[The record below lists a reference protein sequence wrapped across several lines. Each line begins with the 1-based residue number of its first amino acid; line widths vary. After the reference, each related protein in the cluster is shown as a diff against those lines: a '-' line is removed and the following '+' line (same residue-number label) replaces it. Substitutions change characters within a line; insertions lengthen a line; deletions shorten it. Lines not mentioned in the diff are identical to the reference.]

1 MELNYS
7 LLFYLKKPKNYTNG
21 PIPVYMRFTINGIP
35 KECATTRTA
44 DPEKWCAKTGRE
56 TGKTEPSRSLNF
68 HMDDLQQKVHNVH
81 AQMVR
86 DDDEITA
93 ASLRDKFL
101 GRDKPQNV
109 PQLLEI
115 FRLHNTQMKELIGK
129 EFEENTLKGYRTC
142 LLHLTG
148 YIQKKYKSDDLAI
161 KRLDY
166 NFINDFNHYLKL
178 DCGIQPISAAK
189 YLKHLKKV
197 VNNYIL
203 KPKLLRDNP
212 FSEFKSKAKVKER
225 EFLSQLQLTRLMKKE
240 FTIGRVANVRDIF
253 VFCCYTGLSYADVKK
268 LTRNEIMTGID
279 GGKWIFTHRKK
290 NDNSSR
296 IPLLKPALQ
305 IIAKYK
311 DHPKCVNEDV
321 VLPVLSN
328 QKMNSYLKE
337 IADACDIKQNL
348 TFHLSRHTFATTVAL
363 TNGVPIESVSK
374 MLGHV
379 DIKTT
384 QHYAKVIDTKVSQDM
399 KKLSR
404 KLDKMAS

>member
-1 MELNYS
+1 
-7 LLFYLKKPKNYTNG
+7 
-21 PIPVYMRFTINGIP
+21 
-35 KECATTRTA
+35 
-44 DPEKWCAKTGRE
+44 
-56 TGKTEPSRSLNF
+56 
-68 HMDDLQQKVHNVH
+68 
-81 AQMVR
+81 
-86 DDDEITA
+86 
-93 ASLRDKFL
+93 
-101 GRDKPQNV
+101 
-109 PQLLEI
+109 
-115 FRLHNTQMKELIGK
+115 MKELIGI
-129 EFEENTLKGYRTC
+129 EFEENTLKGYHTC
-142 LLHLTG
+142 LHHLTG
-148 YIQKKYKSDDLAI
+148 FIGETFKSDDRAI
-161 KRLDY
+161 DLLDY

-178 DCGIQPISAAK
+178 KRGIQPISAAK

-225 EFLSQLQLTRLMKKE
+225 EFLSQTQLDRLRKKE
-240 FTIGRVANVRDIF
+240 FKIARVANVRDIF

-268 LTRNEIMTGID
+268 LTRSEITAGID
-279 GGKWIFTHRKK
+279 GGQWVFTHRKK

-296 IPLLKPALQ
+296 IPLLKPALE

-311 DHPKCVNEDV
+311 DHPKCVNGDI

-337 IADACDIKQNL
+337 IADACDITQNL
-348 TFHLSRHTFATTVAL
+348 TFHLSRHTFATTVTL

-399 KKLSR
+399 KSLKR
-404 KLDKMAS
+404 KLDKISS

>member
-7 LLFYLKKPKNYTNG
+7 LLFYLKKPKNYATGN
-21 PIPVYMRFTINGIP
+21 IPVYMRFTVNGIP

-44 DPEKWCAKTGRE
+44 DPAKWCSKTNRE
-56 TGKTEPSRSLNF
+56 SRKNETSKSLNF
-68 HMDDLQQKVHNVH
+68 HLDELQKKVDETH
-81 AQMVR
+81 AQLVKGR
-86 DDDEITA
+86 KTITA
-93 ASLRDKFL
+93 EALRDKFL
-101 GRDKPQNV
+101 GRDRPQKV

-115 FRLHNTQMKELIGK
+115 FRLHNKQMKDLIGI
-129 EFEENTLKGYRTC
+129 EFEENTLKGYHTC
-142 LLHLTG
+142 LQHVTG
-148 YIQKKYKSDDLAI
+148 FIGETFKSDDRAI
-161 KRLDY
+161 DLLDY

-178 DCGIQPISAAK
+178 KRGIQPISAAK

-225 EFLSQLQLTRLMKKE
+225 EFLSQAQLDRLRKKE
-240 FTIGRVANVRDIF
+240 FKIVRVANVRDIF

-268 LTRNEIMTGID
+268 LTRSEITAGID
-279 GGKWIFTHRKK
+279 GGQWVFIHRKK

-305 IIAKYK
+305 IIAKYRH
-311 DHPKCVNEDV
+311 HPKCVNGDV

-337 IADACDIKQNL
+337 IADACDITQNL
-348 TFHLSRHTFATTVAL
+348 TFHLSRHTFATTVTL
-363 TNGVPIESVSK
+363 TNGVPN
-374 MLGHV
+374 
-379 DIKTT
+379 
-384 QHYAKVIDTKVSQDM
+384 
-399 KKLSR
+399 R
-404 KLDKMAS
+404 KRQ

>member
-1 MELNYS
+1 MELSYS
-7 LLFYLKKPKNYTNG
+7 LLFYLKKPKNYTSGN
-21 PIPVYMRFTINGIP
+21 IPVYMRFTVDGIP

-44 DPEKWCAKTGRE
+44 DPGKWCSKTNRE
-56 TGKTEPSRSLNF
+56 DGKTETTKSLNF
-68 HMDDLQQKVHNVH
+68 HLEDLQQKVHNAH
-81 AQMVR
+81 AVLVK
-86 DDDEITA
+86 EGKNITA
-93 ASLRDKFL
+93 AGLRDKFL
-101 GRDKPQNV
+101 GRDIPQRI

-115 FRLHNTQMKELIGK
+115 FRLHNKQMKELIGR

-148 YIQKKYKSDDLAI
+148 FIKKNYRSDDLEI
-161 KRLDY
+161 NLLDY
-166 NFINDFNHYLKL
+166 NFINDFNYYLKL
-178 DCGIQPISAAK
+178 DGGIQPISAAK

-225 EFLSQLQLTRLMKKE
+225 EFLSQLQLDRLIKKD
-240 FTIGRVANVRDIF
+240 FKIPRVANVRDIF

-268 LTRNEIMTGID
+268 LSRNEITKGID
-279 GGKWIFTHRKK
+279 GGQWIFTHRKK

-305 IIAKYK
+305 IIAKYRN
-311 DHPKCVNEDV
+311 HPKCVSEDV

-337 IADACDIKQNL
+337 IADSCDITQNL
-348 TFHLSRHTFATTVAL
+348 TFHLSRHTFATTVTL

-399 KKLSR
+399 KKLRR
-404 KLDKMAS
+404 KLDRVAS

>member
-7 LLFYLKKPKNYTNG
+7 LLFYLKKPKNYATGN
-21 PIPVYMRFTINGIP
+21 IPVYMRFTVGGIP

-44 DPEKWCAKTGRE
+44 DPEKWCSKTNRE
-56 TGKTEPSRSLNF
+56 SGKNETSKSLNF
-68 HMDDLQQKVHNVH
+68 HLDDLQKRADEAH
-81 AQMVR
+81 AQLVKAR
-86 DDDEITA
+86 KAITA
-93 ASLRDKFL
+93 EALRDKFL
-101 GRDKPQNV
+101 GRDTPQKS
-109 PQLLEI
+109 PQLLDI
-115 FRLHNTQMKELIGK
+115 FRLHNKQMKELIGK
-129 EFEENTLKGYRTC
+129 EFEENTLKGYNTC

-148 YIQKKYKSDDLAI
+148 FIRQAYKSDDRAI
-161 KRLDY
+161 DLLDY

-178 DCGIQPISAAK
+178 HCGIQPISAAK

-225 EFLSQLQLTRLMKKE
+225 EFLSQTQLDRLRKKE
-240 FTIGRVANVRDIF
+240 FKIARVANVRDIF

-268 LTRNEIMTGID
+268 LTRSEITAGID
-279 GGKWIFTHRKK
+279 GGQWVFTHRKK

-296 IPLLKPALQ
+296 IPLLKPALE

-311 DHPKCVNEDV
+311 DHPKCVNGDI

-337 IADACDIKQNL
+337 IADACDITQNL
-348 TFHLSRHTFATTVAL
+348 TFHLSRHTFATTVTL

-399 KKLSR
+399 KSLKR
-404 KLDKMAS
+404 KLDKISS

>member
-1 MELNYS
+1 MVLNYS
-7 LLFYLKKPKNYTNG
+7 LLFYLKKPKNYITGN
-21 PIPVYMRFTINGIP
+21 IPVYMRFTVNGIP
-35 KECATTRTA
+35 KECATSRTA
-44 DPEKWCAKTGRE
+44 DPAKWCSKTNRE
-56 TGKTEPSRSLNF
+56 DGKNETTRSLNY
-68 HMDDLQQKVHNVH
+68 HLDDLVKKVDEAH
-81 AQMVR
+81 AQLVKDR
-86 DDDEITA
+86 KPLTA
-93 ASLRDKFL
+93 EALRDKFL
-101 GRDKPQNV
+101 GRDVPQKT

-115 FRLHNTQMKELIGK
+115 FRLHNKQMKELIGR
-129 EFEENTLKGYRTC
+129 EFEENTLKGYKTC

-148 YIQKKYKSDDLAI
+148 FIRDTYKSDDLAI
-161 KRLDY
+161 DLLDY

-178 DCGIQPISAAK
+178 KCGIQPISAAK

-225 EFLSQLQLTRLMKKE
+225 EYLSQIQLDKLRKKE
-240 FTIGRVANVRDIF
+240 FKIDRVANVRDIF

-268 LTRNEIMTGID
+268 LTRNEIMIGID
-279 GGKWIFTHRKK
+279 GDKWIFTHRKK

-337 IADACDIKQNL
+337 IADACDITQNL
-348 TFHLSRHTFATTVAL
+348 TFHLSRHTFATTVTL

-384 QHYAKVIDTKVSQDM
+384 QHYAKVIDTKVSRDM
-399 KKLSR
+399 KSLKK
-404 KLDKMAS
+404 KLDRIAT

>member
-1 MELNYS
+1 MSDYS
-7 LLFYLKKPKNYTNG
+7 LLFYLKKPKNYTSG
-21 PIPVYMRFTINGIP
+21 YIPVYMRFTVDGVQ

-44 DPEKWCAKTGRE
+44 DPEKWCSKTSRE
-56 TGKTEPSRSLNF
+56 DGKTEITRSLNA
-68 HMDDLQQKVHNVH
+68 HLGDLQQKVHNVH
-81 AQMVR
+81 AQMVKQ
-86 DDDEITA
+86 DLPISA

-101 GRDKPQNV
+101 GRDTPKRG

-115 FRLHNTQMKELIGK
+115 FALHNKQMKELIGN
-129 EFEENTLKGYRTC
+129 EFRENTLKGYRTC

-148 YIQKKYKSDDLAI
+148 FIRKRYKSDDI
-161 KRLDY
+161 DIRLLDF
-166 NFINDFNHYLKL
+166 NFIYDFNHYLKL
-178 DCGIQPISAAK
+178 DGGIQPISAAK

-203 KPKLLRDNP
+203 KPKLLKENP

-225 EFLSQLQLTRLMKKE
+225 KFLTQAQLSRLIKKE
-240 FTIGRVANVRDIF
+240 FSIPRVANVRDIF
-253 VFCCYTGLSYADVKK
+253 VFSCYTGLSYADVKK
-268 LTRNEIMTGID
+268 LTRTEIQRGID
-279 GGKWIFTHRKK
+279 GSQWIFTHREK

-305 IIAKYK
+305 VISKYK
-311 DHPKCVNEDV
+311 DHPKCANEGL

-337 IADACDIKQNL
+337 IADACDITQNL
-348 TFHLSRHTFATTVAL
+348 TFHLARHTFATTVTL

-384 QHYAKVIDTKVSQDM
+384 MHYAKVLDIKVSQDM
-399 KKLSR
+399 KKLKR
-404 KLDKMAS
+404 KLDKVAG

>member
-35 KECATTRTA
+35 NECATTRTA

-68 HMDDLQQKVHNVH
+68 HLDDLQQKVHNVH

-86 DDDEITA
+86 DDDEITGA
-93 ASLRDKFL
+93 ALRDKFL

-115 FRLHNTQMKELIGK
+115 FRLHNTQMEELIGK

-268 LTRNEIMTGID
+268 LTRSEITTGID

-311 DHPKCVNEDV
+311 DHPKCVNEDL

-374 MLGHV
+374 MLGHM

>member
-1 MELNYS
+1 MELSYS
-7 LLFYLKKPKNYTNG
+7 LLFYLKKPKNYTSGN
-21 PIPVYMRFTINGIP
+21 IPVYMRFTIGGIAN
-35 KECATTRTA
+35 ECATTRTA
-44 DPEKWCAKTGRE
+44 DPGKWCPKTNRE
-56 TGKTEPSRSLNF
+56 GGKTESSKSLNC
-68 HMDDLQQKVHNVH
+68 HLNDLQQKVHDAH
-81 AQMVR
+81 ALLVKEGKR
-86 DDDEITA
+86 ITA
-93 ASLRDKFL
+93 ARLRDKFL
-101 GRDKPQNV
+101 GRDIAKKA

-115 FRLHNTQMKELIGK
+115 FRLHNKQMKELIGK

-142 LLHLTG
+142 LLHLMG
-148 YIQKKYKSDDLAI
+148 FIKKNYKSDDLEI
-161 KRLDY
+161 NRLDY

-212 FSEFKSKAKVKER
+212 FSEFKSRTKVKER
-225 EFLSQLQLTRLMKKE
+225 EFLSQAQLNRLMKKE
-240 FTIGRVANVRDIF
+240 FKIARVANVRDIF

-268 LTRNEIMTGID
+268 LTRSEITGGVD
-279 GGKWIFTHRKK
+279 GGQWIFTHRKK

-311 DHPKCVNEDV
+311 GHPKCVNENA

-348 TFHLSRHTFATTVAL
+348 TFHLSRHTFATTVTL

-399 KKLSR
+399 KKLKR
-404 KLDKMAS
+404 KLERIGS

>member
-7 LLFYLKKPKNYTNG
+7 LLFYLKKPKNYASGN
-21 PIPVYMRFTINGIP
+21 IPVYMRFTVGGIT

-44 DPEKWCAKTGRE
+44 DPEKWCSKTNRE
-56 TGKTEPSRSLNF
+56 SGKNETSKSLNF
-68 HMDDLQQKVHNVH
+68 HLDDLQKRTDEAH
-81 AQMVR
+81 AQLVR
-86 DDDEITA
+86 DRKTITA
-93 ASLRDKFL
+93 EALRDKFL
-101 GRDKPQNV
+101 GRDRPKKV
-109 PQLLEI
+109 LQLLEI
-115 FRLHNTQMKELIGK
+115 FRLHNKQMKELIGI
-129 EFEENTLKGYRTC
+129 EFEENTLKGYHTC
-142 LLHLTG
+142 LHHLTG
-148 YIQKKYKSDDLAI
+148 FIGKNYKSADLTI
-161 KRLDY
+161 DLLDY

-178 DCGIQPISAAK
+178 HCGIQPISAAK

-225 EFLSQLQLTRLMKKE
+225 EFLSQTQLDRLRKKE
-240 FTIGRVANVRDIF
+240 FKIARVANVRDIF

-268 LTRNEIMTGID
+268 LTRSEITAGID
-279 GGKWIFTHRKK
+279 GGQWVFTHRKK

-296 IPLLKPALQ
+296 IPLLKPALE

-311 DHPKCVNEDV
+311 DHPKCVNGDI

-337 IADACDIKQNL
+337 IADACDITQNL
-348 TFHLSRHTFATTVAL
+348 TFHLSRHTFATTVTL

-399 KKLSR
+399 KSLKR
-404 KLDKMAS
+404 KLDKISS

>member
-44 DPEKWCAKTGRE
+44 DPEKWCTKTGRE

-68 HMDDLQQKVHNVH
+68 HLDDLQQKVHNVH

-178 DCGIQPISAAK
+178 QCGIQPISAAK

-225 EFLSQLQLTRLMKKE
+225 EFLSQLQLNRLMKKE

-268 LTRNEIMTGID
+268 LTRSEITKGID
-279 GGKWIFTHRKK
+279 GGQWIFTHRKK

-305 IIAKYK
+305 IISKYK
-311 DHPKCVNEDV
+311 DHPKCINEDV

-337 IADACDIKQNL
+337 IADACDIRQNL

>member
-35 KECATTRTA
+35 NECATTRTA

-68 HMDDLQQKVHNVH
+68 HLDDLQQKVHNVH

-93 ASLRDKFL
+93 AALRDKFL
-101 GRDKPQNV
+101 GRDKPQNL

-115 FRLHNTQMKELIGK
+115 FRLHNTQMGELIGK
-129 EFEENTLKGYRTC
+129 EFEGNTLKGYRTC

-148 YIQKKYKSDDLAI
+148 YIQKKYKSYDLAI

-268 LTRNEIMTGID
+268 LTRSEITTGID

-311 DHPKCVNEDV
+311 DHPKCVNENV

>member
-7 LLFYLKKPKNYTNG
+7 LLFYLKKPKNYTSG
-21 PIPVYMRFTINGIP
+21 EIPVYMRFTIDGIP
-35 KECATTRTA
+35 KECATSRTA

-56 TGKTEPSRSLNF
+56 DGKTESTKSLNF
-68 HMDDLQQKVHNVH
+68 HLDDLQQKVHNVH
-81 AQMVR
+81 AQMIR
-86 DDDEITA
+86 EEKIITSA
-93 ASLRDKFL
+93 TLRDKFL
-101 GRDKPQNV
+101 GRDLPQKE
-109 PQLLEI
+109 PQLLDI
-115 FRLHNTQMKELIGK
+115 FRLHNSQMEELIGK

-148 YIQKKYKSDDLAI
+148 FISKTYKSDDRRIAL
-161 KRLDY
+161 LDY

-178 DCGIQPISAAK
+178 VCGIQPISAAK

-225 EFLSQLQLTRLMKKE
+225 EFLSQLQLNRLMKKE

-268 LTRNEIMTGID
+268 LTRNEITKGID
-279 GGKWIFTHRKK
+279 GGQWIFTHRKK

-311 DHPKCVNEDV
+311 EHPKCVNEDV

-337 IADACDIKQNL
+337 IADACDITQNL

>member
-7 LLFYLKKPKNYTNG
+7 LLFYLKKPKNYTSG
-21 PIPVYMRFTINGIP
+21 PIPAYMRFTINGIP

-44 DPEKWCAKTGRE
+44 DPEKWYAKTGRE

-68 HMDDLQQKVHNVH
+68 HLDDLQQKVHNVH

-93 ASLRDKFL
+93 SSLRDKFL

-115 FRLHNTQMKELIGK
+115 FRLHNTQMEELIGK

-148 YIQKKYKSDDLAI
+148 YIQKKYKSGDLAI

-178 DCGIQPISAAK
+178 DGGIQPISAAK

-225 EFLSQLQLTRLMKKE
+225 EFLSQQQLNRLIKKE
-240 FTIGRVANVRDIF
+240 FKIARVANVRDIF

-279 GGKWIFTHRKK
+279 GGQWIFTHRKK

-311 DHPKCVNEDV
+311 DHPKCVNEGV

-337 IADACDIKQNL
+337 IADACDITQNL
-348 TFHLSRHTFATTVAL
+348 TFHLSRHTFATTVTL

-399 KKLSR
+399 KKLKR
-404 KLDKMAS
+404 KLDRMAS

>member
-1 MELNYS
+1 MELGYS
-7 LLFYLKKPKNYTNG
+7 LLFYLKKPKNYTSGN
-21 PIPVYMRFTINGIP
+21 IPVYMRFTVCGIP

-44 DPEKWCAKTGRE
+44 NPEKWCSKTNRE
-56 TGKTEPSRSLNF
+56 DGKTEATKSLNF
-68 HMDDLQQKVHNVH
+68 HLDTLQQKVLDVH
-81 AQMVR
+81 TLMVK
-86 DDDEITA
+86 EGKAVTA

-101 GRDKPQNV
+101 GRDIPQKV

-115 FRLHNTQMKELIGK
+115 FRLHNKQMQELIGK

-148 YIQKKYKSDDLAI
+148 FIQKNYQSNDLSI
-161 KRLDY
+161 NLLDY

-178 DCGIQPISAAK
+178 QCCIQPISAAK

-212 FSEFKSKAKVKER
+212 FSEFKSTAKVKER
-225 EFLSQLQLTRLMKKE
+225 EFLSQQQLNRLMKKE
-240 FTIGRVANVRDIF
+240 FSVGRVSNVRDIF

-268 LTRNEIMTGID
+268 LTRSEIKTGVD
-279 GGKWIFTHRKK
+279 GGKWIFTQRKK

-311 DHPKCVNEDV
+311 DHPKCVIGDV

-348 TFHLSRHTFATTVAL
+348 TFHLSRHTFATTVTL

-384 QHYAKVIDTKVSQDM
+384 QHYAKVIDTKVSRDM
-399 KKLSR
+399 KKLKK
-404 KLDKMAS
+404 KLDKIAS

>member
-1 MELNYS
+1 MELSYS
-7 LLFYLKKPKNYTNG
+7 LLFYLKKPKKYISGN
-21 PIPVYMRFTINGIP
+21 IPVYMRFTVGGISN
-35 KECATTRTA
+35 ECATTRTA
-44 DPEKWCAKTGRE
+44 DPAKWCPKTNRKE
-56 TGKTEPSRSLNF
+56 GKTEFTKALNF
-68 HMDDLQQKVHNVH
+68 HLDNLQQKVHEAH
-81 AQMVR
+81 AMMVK
-86 DDDEITA
+86 EGKTITA
-93 ASLRDKFL
+93 ARLRDKFL
-101 GRDKPQNV
+101 GRDIPQKI

-115 FRLHNTQMKELIGK
+115 FRLHNKQMEELIGK

-142 LLHLTG
+142 LLHLIG
-148 YIQKKYKSDDLAI
+148 FIQKNYQSDDVAI
-161 KRLDY
+161 GRLDY

-178 DCGIQPISAAK
+178 DAGIQPISAGK

-203 KPKLLRDNP
+203 KPKLLKDNP
-212 FSEFKSKAKVKER
+212 FSEFKLTAKVKER
-225 EFLSQLQLTRLMKKE
+225 EFLSLAQLNRLIKKE
-240 FTIGRVANVRDIF
+240 FNIGRVANVRDIF

-268 LTRNEIMTGID
+268 LTRSEITTGVD
-279 GGKWIFTHRKK
+279 GGEWIFIRRKK

-296 IPLLKPALQ
+296 VPLLKPALQ

-311 DHPKCVNEDV
+311 GHPKCVSESV

-348 TFHLSRHTFATTVAL
+348 TFHLSRHTFATTVTL

-384 QHYAKVIDTKVSQDM
+384 QHYAKVIDTKVSHDM
-399 KKLSR
+399 KKLKR
-404 KLDKMAS
+404 KLELIGS

>member
-21 PIPVYMRFTINGIP
+21 ATPVYMRFTINGIP

-56 TGKTEPSRSLNF
+56 TGKTEPSRFLNF
-68 HMDDLQQKVHNVH
+68 HLDDLQQKVHNVH

-93 ASLRDKFL
+93 AAARDKFL
-101 GRDKPQNV
+101 GRDKPQNL

-115 FRLHNTQMKELIGK
+115 FRLHNTQMEELIGK

-189 YLKHLKKV
+189 YLKHLKKA

-212 FSEFKSKAKVKER
+212 FSEFKSKANVKER
-225 EFLSQLQLTRLMKKE
+225 EFLSQLQLNRLMKKD
-240 FTIGRVANVRDIF
+240 FKIARVAHVRDIF

-268 LTRNEIMTGID
+268 LTRG
-279 GGKWIFTHRKK
+279 
-290 NDNSSR
+290 
-296 IPLLKPALQ
+296 
-305 IIAKYK
+305 
-311 DHPKCVNEDV
+311 
-321 VLPVLSN
+321 
-328 QKMNSYLKE
+328 
-337 IADACDIKQNL
+337 
-348 TFHLSRHTFATTVAL
+348 
-363 TNGVPIESVSK
+363 
-374 MLGHV
+374 
-379 DIKTT
+379 
-384 QHYAKVIDTKVSQDM
+384 
-399 KKLSR
+399 
-404 KLDKMAS
+404 